1 MPLDRQG
8 KSDQAQGRNSRLEK
22 PAALWAATIPRA
34 MSKWG
39 LAAVA
44 ALAGLL
50 LAAAP
55 PAGKAPAPSRDIVL
69 ITIDTLRAD
78 APGFAGNA
86 RARTPVLDRL
96 AAQGR
101 VFTNA
106 HAHNVVTLP
115 SHTNI
120 LTGLYPFQ
128 HGIRDNTG
136 FRLPANVPTLATV
149 LHGAGYATGAFVGAF
164 PLDSQFGLNRGFDV
178 YDDHYPKGEHETEF
192 VLAER
197 RGDEVVRLALAWWR
211 AQQGRPRFLW
221 VHLYDPH
228 APYDPPP
235 PFAAR
240 FKDNP
245 YLGEVAAADSF
256 LAPLLGPF
264 LDGRE
269 KPALVMVTGDHGEA
283 LGEHGEQTHG
293 LFAYE
298 PTLKVPLVVWGRGVG
313 PGRDGRSARHVDIFP
328 TVLQAAGVDAPAP
341 AGLRRP
347 GRSLLGP
354 PDAGDSYFESLSTT
368 LNRGWAPLRGLLRGG
383 TKFISLPLPEV
394 YELPKDPREKDNR
407 FDAEQAAAQRVFAAL
422 PRESAWPPRRE
433 APTSEDE
440 ARLRSLGYVAG
451 SAGVRES
458 YGPEDDPKRLIGLD
472 QKVHDTIDLYMRGKL
487 GDSVRLARELVKER
501 PTMSLGHS
509 LLAQALLQAG
519 KTPEALDVMLKAR
532 AQGAISDSL
541 LRQLGLTLSEVGR
554 AGEAVDLLKPLAETL
569 GDPES
574 LDAYALALSEAGRQ
588 KEAYDILQ
596 RVIKSDPDDPKAWEQ
611 LGLVELR
618 LGHWPQAR
626 DRSRQALS
634 LNPRLPL
641 AWNDLGVALFQ
652 LGQKDEALDAWQ
664 KAVDLQPDLWDALWN
679 LGTEAAGR
687 GRTAQARKALERFA
701 AGAPPARYGPDIE
714 KAKAYLRQGKP

>member
-1 MPLDRQG
+1 MP
-8 KSDQAQGRNSRLEK
+8 KWSF
-22 PAALWAATIPRA
+22 AAI
-34 MSKWG
+34 
-39 LAAVA
+39 A

-55 PAGKAPAPSRDIVL
+55 PAAKAPSRDIVL

-78 APGFAGNA
+78 APGFAGNK
-86 RARTPVLDRL
+86 RSQTPVLDRL

-106 HAHNVVTLP
+106 H
-115 SHTNI
+115 TNI

-128 HGIRDNTG
+128 HGVRDNSG
-136 FRLPANVPTLATV
+136 FRLGADVPTLATV
-149 LHGAGYATGAFVGAF
+149 LQGAGYATGAFVGAF

-178 YDDHYPKGEHETEF
+178 YDDHYPKGSNETEF
-192 VLAER
+192 LLAER
-197 RGDEVVRLALAWWR
+197 RGDEVVRRALAWWGSR
-211 AQQGRPRFLW
+211 KGKPRFLW

-228 APYDPPP
+228 APYEPPE
-235 PFAAR
+235 PFASR

-269 KPALVMVTGDHGEA
+269 KPALVVVTGDHGEA

-298 PTLKVPLVVWGRGVG
+298 PTLKVPLVIWGRGVA
-313 PGRDGRSARHVDIFP
+313 PGRDGRSARHVDVFP
-328 TVLQAAGVDAPAP
+328 TVLQAVGVAAPP
-341 AGLRRP
+341 RTFRRP
-347 GRSLLGP
+347 GASLLAP
-354 PDAGDSYFESLSTT
+354 PSDAGDSYFEALSTT

-383 TKFISLPLPEV
+383 TKFIALPLPEV
-394 YELPKDPREKDNR
+394 YELPKDPGEKDNR
-407 FDAEQAAAQRVFAAL
+407 FDEQRAAARDVFAAL

-433 APTSEDE
+433 DLKPGDE
-440 ARLRSLGYVAG
+440 ARLRALGYVSG
-451 SAGVRES
+451 SAAARES

-472 QKVHDTIDLYMRGKL
+472 QKVHDVIDFYMRGKL
-487 GDSVRLARELVKER
+487 DDSIRLARELVRER

-519 KTPEALDVMLKAR
+519 KTQEALDVMLKAR
-532 AQGAISDSL
+532 GQGATSDDL

-554 AGEAVDLLKPLAETL
+554 AKEAVGILEPLAKNL
-569 GDPES
+569 GDPQS
-574 LDAYALALSEAGRQ
+574 LNAYALALSEAGRQ
-588 KEAYDILQ
+588 KEAADVLQ
-596 RVIKSDPDDPKAWEQ
+596 RLLKSEPDDAKAVEQ
-611 LGLVELR
+611 LGLIELR
-618 LGHWPQAR
+618 LGHWTQAR
-626 DRSRQALS
+626 DRSRQALA

-652 LGQKDEALDAWQ
+652 LGQKGEALDAWQ

-679 LGTEAAGR
+679 LGTEAAGL

-701 AGAPPARYGPDIE
+701 AGAPPEKYGPDIE
-714 KAKAYLRQGKP
+714 KAKAFLRQGKP